1 MSDDDMK
8 PTSPDELADDAALT
22 QALNGAVFPLSCR
35 QLVWLARENDAPAP
49 LLSRLSA
56 LASGSF
62 DSLASVRTALE
73 PQVRGA
79 ERAVDTL
86 PSSPSHR

>member
-1 MSDDDMK
+1 MK
-8 PTSPDELADDAALT
+8 PTSQEESADDAALT
-22 QALNGAVFPLSCR
+22 QALLGAVFPLSCR
-35 QLVWLARENDAPAP
+35 QLIWLARENDAPAP

-56 LASGSF
+56 LANGSF

-73 PQVRGA
+73 PQERGA
-79 ERAVDTL
+79 ERAVEAL